1 MTLHKANMNPE
12 NLFGT
17 TSYYDKSSSVEE
29 LVKII
34 SCGIQQDEKGVIFL
48 NESGRCVYANKRAF
62 KMFRVIDNLTIL
74 YDTFQAWRRSLGV
87 EEGTTSWCRVYKSSD
102 KERLYHV
109 RYKILNDNG
118 KIIGSMYVIHNVS
131 ESLDNDQGEQYRLTH
146 DELTRL
152 YNKEG
157 FVTAVKKLLA
167 DADPDRSYVIVYSNI
182 KDFKLINQLFGLNK
196 GNDILISVADMLSQM
211 VKEEDVYG
219 RINGDQFALC
229 MPEDRFDEKMFKAA
243 IKERA
248 SRLTSRTYSIHVQL
262 GVYKIHD
269 RRMDVSFMCDRAY
282 MACKTIKRDNVCE
295 VAWYNDDM
303 LINALLEKEILSS
316 FDFAIIN
323 KQFGIYLQP
332 QHYSDGRIFGAEA
345 LARWLHPEN
354 GVIEP
359 EVFISVLERADLIY
373 KLDKYI
379 WELAAA
385 QLAKW
390 KGTKWEGL
398 SLSVNVSP
406 KDIYYLDIKKE
417 FDDLVKKYDINPA
430 RLNIEITET
439 AVTTDV
445 NKCAKLILDL
455 RKSGFLVEIDDFGSG
470 YSSLNMLKDI
480 KADVL
485 KIDMGFLKRTENHKR
500 ARVILNFT
508 IDMAHELGMGVI
520 TEGVET
526 NEQLA
531 FLEEMGCEM
540 FQGYYFDMPMPVD
553 EFEAKYKMGKE

>member
-1 MTLHKANMNPE
+1 MADMKAE
-12 NLFGT
+12 ALFGANA
-17 TSYYDKSSSVEE
+17 YFDKGSSAEE
-29 LVKII
+29 LTRII
-34 SCGIQQDEKGVIFL
+34 SCGIQQDEKGIIFL
-48 NESGRCVYANKRAF
+48 NENGRCVYANKRAF
-62 KMFRVIDNLTIL
+62 TMFRVIDNLTIL
-74 YDTFQAWRRSLGV
+74 FDTFDAWRRSLGI
-87 EEGTTSWCRVYKSSD
+87 EDGTTSWCRVFNASG

-109 RYKILNDNG
+109 RYRVLNEDG
-118 KIIGSMYVIHNVS
+118 RGLGSMYVIQNVS
-131 ESLDNDQGEQYRLTH
+131 ESLDNDLGEQYRLTH

-157 FVTAVKKLLA
+157 FFQGVKKLLE
-167 DADPDRSYVIVYSNI
+167 DADPEREYVIVYSNI

-196 GNDILISVADMLSQM
+196 GNDILVNVADMLTGM
-211 VKEEDVYG
+211 VKENDVYG
-219 RINGDQFALC
+219 RINGDQFAVC
-229 MPEDRFDEKMFKAA
+229 MPKDNFDENKFKEA

-262 GVYKIHD
+262 GVYEIYD

-282 MACKTIKRDNVCE
+282 MACKSIKRDNVCE

-332 QHYSDGRIFGAEA
+332 QHYADGRIFGAEA

-359 EVFISVLERADLIY
+359 DVFISVLERADLIY

-379 WELAAA
+379 WELTAA

-390 KGTKWEGL
+390 KGTKYEKL

-417 FDDLVKKYDINPA
+417 FDELVQKYDINPA

-455 RKSGFLVEIDDFGSG
+455 RTSGFLVEIDDFGSG

-480 KADVL
+480 KADIL
-485 KIDMGFLKRTENHKR
+485 KIDMGFLKKTDDHKR
-500 ARVILNFT
+500 ARVILNYT

-526 NEQLA
+526 GKQLD

-540 FQGYYFDMPMPVD
+540 FQGYYFDMPMPVE
-553 EFEAKYKMGKE
+553 EFEAKFIGKE

>member
-1 MTLHKANMNPE
+1 MANMKPE
-12 NLFGT
+12 NLFGAAA
-17 TSYYDKSSSVEE
+17 YYDKASSWEE
-29 LVKII
+29 LAQII

-48 NESGRCVYANKRAF
+48 NDNGRCIYANKRAF
-62 KMFRVIDNLTIL
+62 TMFRVIDNLTIL
-74 YDTFQAWRRSLGV
+74 YDTFDAWRRSLGV
-87 EEGTTSWCRVYKSSD
+87 EEGTTSWCKVYKSSD

-109 RYKILNDNG
+109 RYKVLNDNG
-118 KIIGSMYVIHNVS
+118 KVLGGMYVIQNVS
-131 ESLDNDQGEQYRLTH
+131 ESMDNDLGEQYRLTH
-146 DELTRL
+146 DELTKL

-157 FVTAVKKLLA
+157 FVSAVKKLLEE
-167 DADPDRSYVIVYSNI
+167 ADPDRRYIIVYSNI

-196 GNDILISVADMLSQM
+196 GNDILINVADMLSQM
-211 VKEEDVYG
+211 VREEDVYG

-229 MPEDRFDEKMFKAA
+229 MPKDRFDENMFISS
-243 IKERA
+243 IKDRA
-248 SRLTSRTYSIHVQL
+248 GRLTSRTYSIHVQL
-262 GVYKIHD
+262 GVYEIHD

-332 QHYSDGRIFGAEA
+332 QHYADGRIFGAEA

-385 QLAKW
+385 QLSKW
-390 KGTKWEGL
+390 KGTKWDKL

-406 KDIYYLDIKKE
+406 KDIYYLDIKEE
-417 FDDLVKKYDINPA
+417 FDKLVKKYDINPA

-445 NKCAKLILDL
+445 NKCSKLILDL
-455 RKSGFLVEIDDFGSG
+455 RNSGFLVEIDDFGSG

-485 KIDMGFLKRTENHKR
+485 KIDMGFLKKTEDHKR
-500 ARVILNFT
+500 ARVILNYT

-526 NEQLA
+526 KEQLE
-531 FLEEMGCEM
+531 FLEEIGCGM
-540 FQGYYFDMPMPVD
+540 FQGYYFDMPMPVAD
-553 EFEAKYKMGKE
+553 FESKYVAGE